1 MADSKVKK
9 IVDEIVT
16 EVVENAVKEVDGK
29 ECVCGVWKLRISRT
43 PKTPVPAKTED
54 SSKVE
59 STVSPQNAVDVV

>member
-9 IVDEIVT
+9 IVDDIVT

-43 PKTPVPAKTED
+43 PKTPAPAKTED
-54 SSKVE
+54 SLKVE
-59 STVSPQNAVDVV
+59 STVSPQNEVDVV